1 MLIMWIFTNKI
12 EQSSQSLVLF
22 SDFVPMGQKE
32 KLLTATV
39 MSLKQFV
46 LLLFKIF
53 LVIVYLTGNKLEEQ
67 KCQMTQVNTLEG
79 ILTRNE
85 WWVPGTGECYY
96 ISGCSM
102 KSSLQLDFFWLQPRK
117 GWQAMITVLVHS
129 SKPVMIHFKAKI
141 KTKQEGKAWR

>member
-1 MLIMWIFTNKI
+1 MLKEEYRRHCYYVQSRGAYQNLRKFFFSLLLNSSIRLKRQTNKI
-12 EQSSQSLVLF
+12 EQSSQPLVLF

-67 KCQMTQVNTLEG
+67 KYQMTQVNTFEG

-85 WWVPGTGECYY
+85 
-96 ISGCSM
+96 
-102 KSSLQLDFFWLQPRK
+102 
-117 GWQAMITVLVHS
+117 
-129 SKPVMIHFKAKI
+129 
-141 KTKQEGKAWR
+141 